1 MKVLKIKNSNFSIFL
16 DENNINQDEHVFTLC
31 ENLDFIYIEL
41 SPDLNVGDN
50 IEFVE
55 NVLNS
60 YEDMFKEC
68 NENKEHPFLF

>member
-1 MKVLKIKNSNFSIFL
+1 MKVLKIKNSNFRLFL
-16 DENNINQDEHVFTLC
+16 EENNIKYEDLFRLC
-31 ENLDFIYIEL
+31 ENIDFIYIEL
-41 SPDLNVGDN
+41 SPDLNVGDDIN
-50 IEFVE
+50 FVE